1 MHVKNKTGRGQF
13 SLEIDWYFIFLYIVI
28 WKKPFYKQKR
38 DWLTLL
44 LHVRSVFFL
53 IFNFSI
59 KKYIMNNNKSFMH

>member
-13 SLEIDWYFIFLYIVI
+13 SLEIDILYFYILLYG
-28 WKKPFYKQKR
+28 KNPFISKNGIDSPFCYMYA
-38 DWLTLL
+38 L
-44 LHVRSVFFL
+44 FFL